1 MRETTLF
8 AAVVATLLLIGIGI
22 WFGVRM
28 FTATGALAGSATG
41 ALAGSADKAPAAMT
55 GAKRPSTSPYD
66 DYDIVVY

>member
-28 FTATGALAGSATG
+28 FTATGALAGSA
-41 ALAGSADKAPAAMT
+41 DKAPAAMT